1 MNKRRTEA
9 AVRRVNEME
18 KLLDEC
24 SEAVK
29 DLTGQLDR
37 MEALK
42 SGMTKLFDYYGSEKW
57 HADRETDEKGELP
70 DDLKRGVLS
79 EDLIYDVITDARD
92 AAFKMLELGTEILRD
107 RI

>member
-29 DLTGQLDR
+29 ELNGQLER
-37 MEALK
+37 MEQLK
-42 SGMTKLFDYYGSEKW
+42 SGMMKLYKYYGSEKW
-57 HADRETDEKGELP
+57 HADREADEKGELP
-70 DDLKRGVLS
+70 EDLKRGVLS
-79 EDLIYDVITDARD
+79 EDLVYDNITDARD